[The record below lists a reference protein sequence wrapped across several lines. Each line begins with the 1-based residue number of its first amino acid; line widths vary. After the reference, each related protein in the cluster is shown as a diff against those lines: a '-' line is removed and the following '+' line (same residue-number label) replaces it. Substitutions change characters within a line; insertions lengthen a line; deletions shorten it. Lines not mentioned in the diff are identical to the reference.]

1 MKYNFNLKF
10 EYLFALFSLP
20 IFLYAQNP
28 INSIEFS
35 PQMSLSSFSAQD
47 NKMSGIA
54 IGGELIYHFNT
65 SASPKEWVKMLKL
78 NSIDIVF
85 NYKNMNNIT
94 RVTQPI
100 SHEFGN
106 SYAVLGALN
115 LPLITSKK
123 LALNFSPGFG
133 LLYVNKTW
141 FTNQNPVI
149 GSHINFASRASLKLI
164 APINSSA
171 KISAGLDILHYSN
184 AGIRVPNNGMNIS
197 SLSLGLIKQF
207 KPIQKEKIDSNSNIK
222 YKNSKKSNLYLSAAT
237 GLAYFDKAGLVNEN
251 VVLGSKLNY
260 STKFQFRAER
270 SISSSAWLSLVI
282 AFYHLSNGG
291 IRIPNKGLNVMST
304 GLGFKQYLIT
314 KPSNQISETVSAKL
328 EKYNKLHSFD
338 IGATIGAT
346 GMYAKNK
353 FLHKVDLYAGYN
365 YRLSN
370 MLGLSIGADAI
381 YNFTAY
387 DVNRHYETYQG
398 FASST
403 NNWRGGLGVG
413 PDIWLGNFAVMAK
426 MGYYLYIKPGEDR
439 KPTYVYN
446 TIGFKYHFVNSF
458 ALQTKVHLSKT
469 EAEFVGFGIIFSK

>member
-65 SASPKEWVKMLKL
+65 SGSPKEWVKMLKL
-78 NSIDIVF
+78 NSIDIVL

-115 LPLITSKK
+115 LPLITFKK

-207 KPIQKEKIDSNSNIK
+207 KPVQKEKIDSNSNIK
-222 YKNSKKSNLYLSAAT
+222 YK
-237 GLAYFDKAGLVNEN
+237 E
-251 VVLGSKLNY
+251 
-260 STKFQFRAER
+260 
-270 SISSSAWLSLVI
+270 
-282 AFYHLSNGG
+282 
-291 IRIPNKGLNVMST
+291 
-304 GLGFKQYLIT
+304 
-314 KPSNQISETVSAKL
+314 
-328 EKYNKLHSFD
+328 HSFD
-338 IGATIGAT
+338 FGVNIGRRSVYRSKDG
-346 GMYAKNK
+346 
-353 FLHKVDLYAGYN
+353 LYKSGIYLGYN
-365 YRLSN
+365 YRLN
-370 MLGLSIGADAI
+370 ELIGLSVGADAV
-381 YNFTAY
+381 YYFTVFNP
-387 DVNRHYETYQG
+387 DQFLETYQSNATS
-398 FASST
+398 FDR
-403 NNWRGGLGVG
+403 WRVGVG
-413 PDIWLGNFAVMAK
+413 AGPDVWMGKLALMIK
-426 MGYYLYIKPGEDR
+426 YGYYLHYNSYKPIHTYWTTGMKYKLSNWAAIQAKIYI
-439 KPTYVYN
+439 N
-446 TIGFKYHFVNSF
+446 
-458 ALQTKVHLSKT
+458 QT
-469 EAEFVGFGIIFSK
+469 EADFVGFGVIFNK

>member
-1 MKYNFNLKF
+1 VKPSYYKLLLNLLFIIFSYN
-10 EYLFALFSLP
+10 SLV
-20 IFLYAQNP
+20 AQEHR
-28 INSIEFS
+28 NSLEFT
-35 PQMSLSSFSAQD
+35 PQISLASFSAEQT
-47 NKMSGIA
+47 KIVGPIVS
-54 IGGELIYHFNT
+54 GELAYHFNKVNNPT
-65 SASPKEWVKMLKL
+65 QWIKYL
-78 NSIDIVF
+78 NVNSVDIAF
-85 NYKNMNNIT
+85 TYQNTNNAKAFLNNIAH
-94 RVTQPI
+94 PI
-100 SHEFGN
+100 GN
-106 SYAVLGALN
+106 SYGV
-115 LPLITSKK
+115 TSG
-123 LALNFSPGFG
+123 LTFS
-133 LLYVNKTW
+133 LY
-141 FTNQNPVI
+141 
-149 GSHINFASRASLKLI
+149 
-164 APINSSA
+164 
-171 KISAGLDILHYSN
+171 
-184 AGIRVPNNGMNIS
+184 
-197 SLSLGLIKQF
+197 
-207 KPIQKEKIDSNSNIK
+207 
-222 YKNSKKSNLYLSAAT
+222 NSKKSNLYLSAAT

-426 MGYYLYIKPGEDR
+426 IGYYLYIKPGEDH